1 MKSLCNKA
9 VFKINKT
16 LEESS
21 LFHYDKNDDN

>member
-1 MKSLCNKA
+1 MA
-9 VFKINKT
+9 FKINKT